1 MVDQELKDK
10 VLDWFEKKSVGEK
23 KKYYL
28 KDVVKGLLSDD
39 YDKKTIHKAVNELI
53 LEDKLMWFSTGSSSM
68 VCLPRFHKG

>member
-1 MVDQELKDK
+1 MIELTSYK
-10 VLDWFEKKSVGEK
+10 VAAGNH
-23 KKYYL
+23 YL
-28 KDVVKGLLSDD
+28 KDVVKGLVAD

>member
-10 VLDWFEKKSVGEK
+10 VLEWFEKKSVGEK
-23 KKYYL
+23 TKYYL
-28 KDVVKGLLSDD
+28 KDVVKGLVAD